1 MKETETRF
9 TTDALVIKEMNV
21 GESDRLVTLFTR
33 EHGLIRAFAAGAK
46 SIRSKKGAA
55 TSLLTYGSF
64 TVLKK
69 KDTYKIY
76 EAVPIRMF
84 FTMGGDIELLS
95 LEQYF
100 CELALVFAPYD
111 SADTELLRLILNSL
125 HFLTAEKRFPP
136 LI

>member
-55 TSLLTYGSF
+55 T
-64 TVLKK
+64 
-69 KDTYKIY
+69 
-76 EAVPIRMF
+76 
-84 FTMGGDIELLS
+84 
-95 LEQYF
+95 
-100 CELALVFAPYD
+100 
-111 SADTELLRLILNSL
+111 
-125 HFLTAEKRFPP
+125 
-136 LI
+136 

>member
-1 MKETETRF
+1 MSETANRF
-9 TTDALVIKEMNV
+9 TTEALVIREMKV

-69 KDTYKIY
+69 KDKA
-76 EAVPIRMF
+76 AVCK
-84 FTMGGDIELLS
+84 
-95 LEQYF
+95 Q
-100 CELALVFAPYD
+100 
-111 SADTELLRLILNSL
+111 
-125 HFLTAEKRFPP
+125 
-136 LI
+136 